1 MWERP
6 SGSESAALPGEMNC
20 FKSSILLEFWDIF
33 IGKHAARESWMTAKP
48 LWGTLRGG
56 PNLSIPTSFAELQA
70 IDNVLP
76 LSRSPR
82 AIDSELTSRG
92 TIWSKKFRRNNHG
105 RPYGSNHATYVRAL
119 CGWQFV
125 FRVGKFCSSTSA
137 NLPALGAHRFAP
149 PTINPPPDRLAA

>member
-48 LWGTLRGG
+48 LWGTLKGG

-70 IDNVLP
+70 IDMYFRSRD
-76 LSRSPR
+76 LSESDQWR
-82 AIDSELTSRG
+82 IDIT
-92 TIWSKKFRRNNHG
+92 WYNM
-105 RPYGSNHATYVRAL
+105 
-119 CGWQFV
+119 
-125 FRVGKFCSSTSA
+125 
-137 NLPALGAHRFAP
+137 
-149 PTINPPPDRLAA
+149 